1 MHHPATP
8 LVPAASIRCPLDN
21 NRSPGAFTLIE
32 LLVVIAIIVILA
44 GLGFSAVSSSLK
56 TAKKAEV
63 RSMANQIKAA
73 IAAYHAEYGT
83 YTTNAKTT
91 ADFYK
96 IMTAQDT
103 KNNRRGIRFLEI
115 PAKFLDKDSIV
126 TPERL
131 YEDPKK
137 RETFSIVTDAMAGS
151 GGKPYDGKIKLPDGK
166 EISGSIAV
174 WVPDPEKP
182 TNYLGT
188 W

>member
-1 MHHPATP
+1 MKLEALPVALDCHSRKPSPPNTP
-8 LVPAASIRCPLDN
+8 IA
-21 NRSPGAFTLIE
+21 AFTLIE

-44 GLGFSAVSSSLK
+44 GLGFSAVSGALK

-63 RSMANQIKAA
+63 RAMANQIKAA

-83 YTTNAKTT
+83 YPTNAK
-91 ADFYK
+91 ADANFLK

-115 PAKFLDKDSIV
+115 PPKFLDKDSIV

-137 RETFSIVTDAMAGS
+137 RETFSIVTDAMSGS

-166 EISGSIAV
+166 EISGSVAV

-182 TNYLGT
+182 TIFLGT